1 MRRLPVIA
9 LVAVGA
15 GMAAAPAAAALP
27 AIRGSLPIGYSVIA
41 LARDGRSV
49 TAFAGAGGSFRIVP
63 PARRVTLQL
72 LTRGGQY
79 GGPVVVGRR
88 GRNRVIVGIRAG
100 ASLGR
105 IRVGGGFGRT
115 RRLLSLARDRGAFA
129 FAKRGRPRGAGRS
142 GRVRLWPSLG
152 AAGAQGSERL
162 RAARRGGDTDLDGVP
177 DAFDVDDDG
186 DLRLDN
192 VDGRVAI
199 SAAGED
205 AQDPYQP
212 SSLLN
217 VGLPETFLAEQ
228 LGFASGVA
236 GFALN
241 EHAAP
246 PTSADELRRLRNL
259 ALELRG
265 LLVFPLPRGTAELE
279 CWALFYCTPF
289 GSGRDI
295 TRFQQ
300 FPNAFDPDRDGFG
313 TMTDSR
319 PFVPDRDGF
328 GAIEQIDRPVFAF
341 SPGADLRRPGVP
353 GGIGNGDTFL
363 EHFASG
369 RPQPVSL
376 GYVFDSVPAIKSYD
390 AGSGTQEIRYPVP
403 WGGPGAEGNPIRRQ
417 AGSPLTLTVWRP
429 QRRAIP
435 GEAGCPVASRECDEA
450 VDVGG
455 LTYIVAGKTNEQQP
469 RRTFHCPA
477 TAYSLPPGAEQTA
490 SRTPTGV
497 ADLERDRA
505 TVVSEHTLTFTLDLD
520 QCPFDQGT
528 ERGPADRDV
537 YVTAVSRFGDA
548 AEGGGLSF
556 RG

>member
-1 MRRLPVIA
+1 MLA
-9 LVAVGA
+9 AVAATVT
-15 GMAAAPAAAALP
+15 AAPAVAAP
-27 AIRGSLPIGYSVIA
+27 RAIRGSLPIGYSVIA

-49 TAFAGAGGSFRIVP
+49 AADGGAGGSFRLVP

-72 LTRGGQY
+72 RTPRGQY
-79 GGPVVVGRR
+79 GGPVVVGRK
-88 GRNRVIVGIRAG
+88 GRNRVIVGVRAG
-100 ASLGR
+100 ASLGS
-105 IRVGGGFGRT
+105 IRVRGGFGQTR
-115 RRLLSLARDRGAFA
+115 RRLLSLARDPGAFA
-129 FAKRGRPRGAGRS
+129 FAKRGRPRGAGRN

-152 AAGAQGSERL
+152 TAGAPGSELL

-192 VDGRVAI
+192 TDGRVAI
-199 SAAGED
+199 SAAAGGD
-205 AQDPYQP
+205 AAQDPFQP

-228 LGFASGVA
+228 MGLASGVA

-246 PTSADELRRLRNL
+246 PTSAEELRRLRNL

-279 CWALFYCTPF
+279 CGPLFYCTNF

-295 TRFQQ
+295 TRFRQ

-319 PFVPDRDGF
+319 PFVPDRDGL
-328 GAIEQIDRPVFAF
+328 GATAQIDRPVFAF
-341 SPGADLRRPGVP
+341 SPGTDLRRAGVP
-353 GGIGNGDTFL
+353 GGIGTGDTFL

-390 AGSGTQEIRYPVP
+390 PGSGTQEIHYPVP
-403 WGGPGAEGNPIRRQ
+403 GGGLGTEGHPIIRQ

-455 LTYIVAGKTNEQQP
+455 LTYVVAGKTNEEQP

-477 TAYSLPPGAEQTA
+477 SAYSLPPGAEQTA
-490 SRTPTGV
+490 SRTPAGV
-497 ADLERDRA
+497 VDLEPDRP
-505 TVVSEHTLTFTLDLD
+505 TRLSDHTLTFTLDFD
-520 QCPFDQGT
+520 QCPFDQGA
-528 ERGPADRDV
+528 ERGPADRDI